1 MAQLGP
7 TEARG
12 GAYATGTADTME
24 ELTVEELRAK
34 YGSKMEIVSEDNM
47 LLSMGPQHP
56 STHGVL
62 RLLLELD
69 GEIVVNLAPDI
80 GFLHTGI
87 EKNMEAKTF
96 TKALVMTD
104 RMDYLAPMS
113 NNLGYVLAIEKLVG
127 IEVPPRAQVL
137 RVMLAELTRL
147 GSHLVW
153 LGTHALDLAAMTVF
167 LYCFRE
173 REYLLDLFEMVS
185 GQRMMTSYF
194 RPGGLWRDVPPE
206 FEPAVREF
214 LDFFP
219 ARIADYEAL
228 LKNNPIFLE
237 RTKGIGRISQEDA
250 LAWGLT
256 GANLRGTGVKWDVRK
271 AMPYSG
277 YENYDFEV
285 PTQTDG
291 DVYAR
296 YLVRMEEMRQS
307 LRIVEQAL
315 DNLPEGPVM
324 TDNRKV
330 APPPRSELGRSM
342 EAVIHHFKLWTEG
355 FSAPEGFVYVP
366 IESPR
371 GVFGTYLRGDGT
383 NKPARVHFRTPSFV
397 NLAALPLMARGCFVS
412 DLVGI
417 IGSIDIVLGEIDR

>member
-1 MAQLGP
+1 MSFSPISTSQSESP
-7 TEARG
+7 TG
-12 GAYATGTADTME
+12 GQDTFE
-24 ELTVEELRAK
+24 ELTVEEIRAK
-34 YGSKMEIVSEDNM
+34 YGARMEISSEDNM

-80 GFLHTGI
+80 GYLHTGI

-104 RMDYLAPMS
+104 RTDYLAPMS
-113 NNLGYVLAIEKLVG
+113 NNLAYILAVEKLLGV
-127 IEVPPRAQVL
+127 EATPRAKAL
-137 RVMLAELTRL
+137 RVILAELTRL
-147 GSHLVW
+147 NSHLVW
-153 LGTHALDLAAMTVF
+153 LGTHALDLAAMSVF

-173 REYLLDLFEMVS
+173 REYLLDIFEMVS

-206 FEPAVREF
+206 FEPAVRQF

-219 ARIADYEAL
+219 ARVEDYEAL
-228 LKNNPIFLE
+228 LKNNPIWLE
-237 RTKGIGRISQEDA
+237 RTKGIGYISGEDA
-250 LAWGLT
+250 VAWGFT
-256 GANLRGTGVKWDVRK
+256 GPSLRGSGVNWDIRK
-271 AMPYSG
+271 SMPYSG
-277 YENYDFEV
+277 YDQYEFDV
-285 PTQTDG
+285 PVETDG

-296 YLVRMEEMRQS
+296 YRCRMREMHES
-307 LRIVEQAL
+307 LRIIRQAL
-315 DNLPEGPVM
+315 DKLPDGPINIE
-324 TDNRKV
+324 DRKIV
-330 APPPRSELGRSM
+330 PPPRSELGRSM

-355 FSAPEGFVYVP
+355 FSAPSGYVYQS

-371 GVFGTYLRGDGT
+371 GELGCYLRGNGS

-397 NLAALPLMARGCFVS
+397 SLAALDRMSKNVFIA
-412 DLVGI
+412 DLVAI